1 MKLVFHG
8 TPWLVGATLG
18 AFKCVA
24 RSHLLMS
31 MCAATSANQGGGG
44 VGGGG
49 EGGKWGGGGGEG
61 RSSGLRGKKGGVR
74 ELRRER
80 HLVRSS

>member
-1 MKLVFHG
+1 M
-8 TPWLVGATLG
+8 VGRRHVE
-18 AFKCVA
+18 CVA

-31 MCAATSANQGGGG
+31 MCAAISANQVGGGE
-44 VGGGG
+44 GGGG

-61 RSSGLRGKKGGVR
+61 RSSGLRKKGGVW

-80 HLVRSS
+80 HLVRSSWQNQRHLVHSS